1 MRFFVGF
8 IFSALFIHC
17 SSKPI
22 VKQNVDTEDAL
33 YWSETRKLSWDDF
46 QGQPILGTG
55 AIVSE
60 IVVKNP
66 TNFER
71 KGLFGKSNCQ
81 AHCYVDKKNS
91 WVDRKNAKDELLL
104 YNQTIFDI
112 YELYTRQLRQTFAST
127 SFGLKDPIKIFNHV
141 VEKNNEQLFA
151 RLKAFRTETGMGQK
165 FETVKS
171 WSAQISAELRALE
184 AFK

>member
-1 MRFFVGF
+1 
-8 IFSALFIHC
+8 L
-17 SSKPI
+17 
-22 VKQNVDTEDAL
+22 
-33 YWSETRKLSWDDF
+33 
-46 QGQPILGTG
+46 
-55 AIVSE
+55 
-60 IVVKNP
+60 
-66 TNFER
+66 
-71 KGLFGKSNCQ
+71 GKSQCH

-127 SFGLKDPIKIFNHV
+127 SFGLKDPIKIFNNA

-151 RLKAFRTETGMGQK
+151 RLRAFRTESGMGQN

-171 WSAQISAELRALE
+171 WSAQIAAELKTVE
-184 AFK
+184 AYK